1 MANEKDVKDA
11 AGNVIGTA
19 KAQVVRDPD
28 GKVIGEVG
36 PPEPESG
43 PSAEERITQGLEQKI
58 TDAKLKMVSI
68 IDGSM
73 TEDAKKAQALWDK
86 ASQWSVAKR
95 LEATEKRAELHAKF
109 LKTKAGELNELRNAA
124 QGQGGFSTPFFKT
137 IDAHLKHLERHF
149 TEEAP
154 FDLHRF

>member
-1 MANEKDVKDA
+1 MANEKDVRDA
-11 AGNVIGTA
+11 AGNLIGKV
-19 KAQVVRDPD
+19 KADVVRDPF
-28 GKVIGEVG
+28 GNVIGEVG
-36 PPEPESG
+36 PPEPEPG
-43 PSAEERITQGLEQKI
+43 PSAEERIAQGLEQKI

-68 IDGSM
+68 IDGPM
-73 TEDAKKAQALWDK
+73 TENAKMAQALWDK

-109 LKTKAGELNELRNAA
+109 LKTKAELNELRNAA
-124 QGQGGFSTPFFKT
+124 QSLGGLSTPFFKT

>member
-36 PPEPESG
+36 PPEPEPG
-43 PSAEERITQGLEQKI
+43 PSAEERIAQGLEQNI

-73 TEDAKKAQALWDK
+73 TEDAKKARALWDK

-109 LKTKAGELNELRNAA
+109 LKTKAELRELRNAA

-137 IDAHLKHLERHF
+137 IDAQLRHLERHF